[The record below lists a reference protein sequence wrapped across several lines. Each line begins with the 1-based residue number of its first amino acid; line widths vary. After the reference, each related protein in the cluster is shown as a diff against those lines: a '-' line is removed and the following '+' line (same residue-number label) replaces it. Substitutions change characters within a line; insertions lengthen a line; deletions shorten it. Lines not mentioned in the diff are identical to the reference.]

1 MVSPNQSAFI
11 KKRFIQ
17 DNFMLVQ
24 QTVRFL
30 HSQKQPRILLK
41 LDITKAFDSINWSFL
56 LEVLRKLGFGV
67 RWCDLLCGLLS
78 SSSTQVLLNGCPGE
92 PILHRRGLRQGD
104 PLSPMLFILVMDVL
118 NWMVIRADE
127 EGLLQPLARRPIHH
141 RVSIYADNVALFLQP
156 AAADITLILRMLQL
170 FGEAAG
176 LRTNVQKSNVLP
188 IHCTEENLGLI
199 QSLLP
204 CGIQDF
210 PCKYLGL
217 PLSTKKLTK
226 NQIQPI
232 VDKIADQLPKW
243 KADLMT
249 KVGRVVQVQHVLT
262 AMLVYLAMA
271 IELPPWAIKA
281 IDKIRRAFIWRG

>member
-1 MVSPNQSAFI
+1 
-11 KKRFIQ
+11 
-17 DNFMLVQ
+17 
-24 QTVRFL
+24 
-30 HSQKQPRILLK
+30 
-41 LDITKAFDSINWSFL
+41 
-56 LEVLRKLGFGV
+56 
-67 RWCDLLCGLLS
+67 
-78 SSSTQVLLNGCPGE
+78 
-92 PILHRRGLRQGD
+92 
-104 PLSPMLFILVMDVL
+104 
-118 NWMVIRADE
+118 
-127 EGLLQPLARRPIHH
+127 
-141 RVSIYADNVALFLQP
+141 
-156 AAADITLILRMLQL
+156 MLQL

-204 CGIQDF
+204 CGIQEF

-243 KADLMT
+243 KADLVT
-249 KVGRVVQVQHVLT
+249 KAGRVVQVQHVLT

-281 IDKIRRAFIWRG
+281 IDKIRRAFIWRGRKEANGGHCLIAWPKVCRSKELGGLGIADLKSLGYALRARWPWLKKSKPNKPWAFLPLQVSKEVDCLISMAVYTEVGDGANTLFWKDRWLAGKNIQELAPKIFCLVSKRRIGRRTVMEAVTAEKWI